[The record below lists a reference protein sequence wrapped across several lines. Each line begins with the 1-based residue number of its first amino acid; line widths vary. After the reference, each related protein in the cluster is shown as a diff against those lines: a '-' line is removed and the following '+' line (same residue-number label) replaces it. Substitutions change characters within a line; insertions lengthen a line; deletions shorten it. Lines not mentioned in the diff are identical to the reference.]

1 MTNREKVVL
10 LSSQGL
16 SVAEIAEKVGLS
28 KQRVYQILAHPVV
41 SKGGRPAARL
51 DHLEQGVSSR
61 TMPLTDEEI
70 EKAKEIL
77 KNRAEWTWHS
87 AYVAI
92 TQQDISPGASQ
103 VYELLK
109 ELGFQYDRSGRKWM
123 AQDNN

>member
-41 SKGGRPAARL
+41 SKGGRPAAPL

-61 TMPLTDEEI
+61 TMPLSEEQI
-70 EKAKEIL
+70 EEAKEIL
-77 KNRAEWTWHS
+77 RNGSEWTWHS
-87 AYVAI
+87 AYMAI
-92 TQQDISPGASQ
+92 TRQNISPGANH

-109 ELGFQYDRSGRKWM
+109 ELGFQYDRSGRKWK
-123 AQDNN
+123 APDKK